1 MITLNDIS
9 SKVFSDQELGY
20 SKDEVDDFLDEIA
33 TDYAALIKENRSLKK
48 KLEEQEEQA
57 KDDSALSEPGYLK
70 NLEATL
76 RETLLTAQRIADET
90 TDQAKKSAEETVAA
104 AEEQARTIV
113 ATAKVEADQTRADL
127 AELKKAAYDY
137 RARFQRLVLDQVH
150 VLKSDTELFADK

>member
-90 TDQAKKSAEETVAA
+90 TDQAKKVAA

-127 AELKKAAYDY
+127 AELKKAADDY

>member
-1 MITLNDIS
+1 MKT
-9 SKVFSDQELGY
+9 
-20 SKDEVDDFLDEIA
+20 A
-33 TDYAALIKENRSLKK
+33 RSKK

-104 AEEQARTIV
+104 AEEQACTIV

-127 AELKKAAYDY
+127 AELKKAADDY

>member
-48 KLEEQEEQA
+48 KLE
-57 KDDSALSEPGYLK
+57 D
-70 NLEATL
+70 TL

-127 AELKKAAYDY
+127 AELKKAADDY

>member
-33 TDYAALIKENRSLKK
+33 NDYAALIKENRSLKK
-48 KLEEQEEQA
+48 KLEEHEEQA

-90 TDQAKKSAEETVAA
+90 VDQAKKSAEETVSA

-113 ATAKVEADQTRADL
+113 VPSRGG
-127 AELKKAAYDY
+127 
-137 RARFQRLVLDQVH
+137 RP
-150 VLKSDTELFADK
+150 